1 MTKKR
6 PPGFDLDGALAD
18 PGFTP
23 RGSDAERLLDL
34 LLVEGPREKLAE
46 RALLRLGRAAGEAAA
61 ARVRRPAEGADDAK
75 GASEERARLVRFI
88 GRSLA
93 EAIEGGEADISSTSS
108 TSSIAPLAAAL
119 EACLDDP
126 DARVRRA
133 AAVAL
138 GKARPAGAGAAIMRA
153 LDAEQDASSRR
164 ALIEALG
171 KVGGEGALAA
181 LDRAEGSAGAARE
194 EARARLIVARTV
206 ARAAPSVVEVG
217 RALPGPTLLALRGRR
232 GLEELLAAGLDR
244 ALRPRLVEDALFGSR
259 VEVTLSGPLARV
271 FESRTMLSFGL
282 PLPPARLEGRP
293 LAEAIAASLTS
304 PAAIALLAHFTTGPL
319 RYRLAWASGGKRRAL
334 VWQVA
339 EEVSRRAPTAQPLVN
354 DPTESPWEACIYEG
368 EDAVRIELR
377 PNVPDP
383 RFTYR
388 SADVSGA
395 SHPTIAAALAQVGG
409 AQPDDVV
416 WDPFVGSG
424 TELCERAAIG
434 PFSRMFG
441 SDLSP
446 AALGAAAQNLAAAG
460 VPKEHVELL
469 RGDALE
475 LARVVRPSLIL
486 TNPPLGRRVLRSAD
500 LAPMLEAFVEE
511 AARALTEGGRM
522 VWFSPFPDRSEAVAR
537 RCGLTLTSAR
547 DVDMGGFDARMQAF
561 RRPGRGGAR

>member
-6 PPGFDLDGALAD
+6 PPGFDLEGALAD

-23 RGSDAERLLDL
+23 RGSDANRLLDL
-34 LLVEGPREKLAE
+34 LLATGPLEKLAE
-46 RALLRLGRAAGEAAA
+46 RALLRLGRASGEAAA
-61 ARVRRPAEGADDAK
+61 ARVRRPAEHAEDAQF
-75 GASEERARLVRFI
+75 ASEARARLVRFI
-88 GRSLA
+88 GRSLSDA
-93 EAIEGGEADISSTSS
+93 SDAGASSTLSTSS
-108 TSSIAPLAAAL
+108 TSSLEPLTAAL
-119 EACLDDP
+119 EACLGDA

-138 GKARPAGAGAAIMRA
+138 GKARPAGAEALLTRA
-153 LDAEQDASSRR
+153 LDAEQDAASRR

-194 EARARLIVARTV
+194 EARARLIVTRTV
-206 ARAAPSVVEVG
+206 ARAMPSTVEVS
-217 RALPGPTLLALRGRR
+217 RALPGPTLVALRGRR
-232 GLEELLAAGLDR
+232 GLEELIAAGLDWS
-244 ALRPRLVEDALFGSR
+244 LRPRLVEDALFGSR
-259 VEVTLSGPLARV
+259 VEVTLAGALARV

-282 PLPPARLEGRP
+282 PLPPTPLEGRP
-293 LAEAIAASLTS
+293 LAEVIAASLTS
-304 PAAIALLAHFTTGPL
+304 PEAIALFSHFTTGPL

-339 EEVSRRAPTAQPLVN
+339 EEVSRRAPAAQPLVN
-354 DPTESPWEACIYEG
+354 DPTESPWEACVYEG
-368 EDAVRIELR
+368 EGAVRIELR
-377 PNVPDP
+377 PKVTDP
-383 RFTYR
+383 RFRYR

-434 PFSRMFG
+434 PFTRMFG

-460 VPKEHVELL
+460 VPKEQVELL

-486 TNPPLGRRVLRSAD
+486 TNPPLGRRVLRSAE

-511 AARALTEGGRM
+511 AARALTPGGRM
-522 VWFSPFPDRSEAVAR
+522 VWFSPFPDGSEAVAR
-537 RCGLTLTSAR
+537 RCGLTLTGAR

-561 RRPGRGGAR
+561 RRGGRAGGR